1 MIVFLD
7 KKDNIELW
15 LNSLKSA
22 LPNTIIEAFPNV
34 ENREEVAFAICMR
47 PTKEQ
52 VEQFPNLKVIQC
64 LGAGVNYILEAKPV
78 PK

>member
-34 ENREEVAFAICMR
+34 ENREEVAFA
-47 PTKEQ
+47 
-52 VEQFPNLKVIQC
+52 
-64 LGAGVNYILEAKPV
+64 
-78 PK
+78 